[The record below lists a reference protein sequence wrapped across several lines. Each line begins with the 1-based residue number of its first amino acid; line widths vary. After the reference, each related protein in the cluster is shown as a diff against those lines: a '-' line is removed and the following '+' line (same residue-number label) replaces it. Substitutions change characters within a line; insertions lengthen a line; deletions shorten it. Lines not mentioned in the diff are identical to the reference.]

1 MLGWFGFA
9 ADSSIYAIFLTSCF
23 YRRLKSSAP
32 QTFSD
37 RRHIVK
43 SKSVIYGTV
52 YLSKC
57 NQIFHITRSIFY
69 CAKNLSPLRLQLNP
83 FMVWVGSIKCWVGLG
98 WIRKNERT
106 PMSTRCHTKYRLVPQ
121 MKHVDSALSRA
132 GGCRHSSV
140 NFFTLH
146 KPNVTDVIY
155 SATSGS
161 RLTVRVDDFSALKEL
176 TDLTHDASV

>member
-1 MLGWFGFA
+1 
-9 ADSSIYAIFLTSCF
+9 
-23 YRRLKSSAP
+23 
-32 QTFSD
+32 
-37 RRHIVK
+37 
-43 SKSVIYGTV
+43 
-52 YLSKC
+52 
-57 NQIFHITRSIFY
+57 
-69 CAKNLSPLRLQLNP
+69 
-83 FMVWVGSIKCWVGLG
+83 
-98 WIRKNERT
+98 
-106 PMSTRCHTKYRLVPQ
+106 

-176 TDLTHDASV
+176 TDLTHDASVWWWWWWWWCSWYSSRRWWRRWWRSVRAMRRCSTLQLRRCRASRRLRSSRLRRRTLPRLRPSLLPSSPHPAQVTYMVAQIKIPLW